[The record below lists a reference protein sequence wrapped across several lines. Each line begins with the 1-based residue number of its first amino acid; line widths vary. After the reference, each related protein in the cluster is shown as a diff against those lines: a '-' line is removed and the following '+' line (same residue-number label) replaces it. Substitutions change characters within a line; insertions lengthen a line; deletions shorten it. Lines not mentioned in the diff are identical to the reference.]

1 MADSSPLGSND
12 RSGSRLGSTTLLIG
26 DIVADEPLLIV
37 GKFKGT
43 IESKSNEVIVAEN
56 ADVEADIVAAKVSVS
71 GQVKGSVTGLEGARF
86 TGTAVMTGKLTTT
99 SEFVVEKGAIFR
111 GQVDY
116 MAEGQNS
123 QGQ

>member
-1 MADSSPLGSND
+1 MANISPSASD
-12 RSGSRLGSTTLLIG
+12 RSSGSRLGSTTRLIG
-26 DIVADEPLLIV
+26 DIVSDEPLLIA
-37 GKFKGT
+37 GKFKGS

-56 ADVEADIVAAKVSVS
+56 AEVEADIVAAKVSVS

-99 SEFVVEKGAIFR
+99 SEFVVEKGAVFR

-116 MAEGQNS
+116 MSEGKNDHK
-123 QGQ
+123 

>member
-1 MADSSPLGSND
+1 MASISPSASKQP
-12 RSGSRLGSTTLLIG
+12 SGSRLGSTTRLIG

-43 IESKSNEVIVAEN
+43 IESKSNEVTVAEK
-56 ADVEADIVAAKVSVS
+56 AEVEADIVAAKVSVS
-71 GQVKGSVTGLEGARF
+71 GQVKGSVTGLKGARF

-99 SEFVVEKGAIFR
+99 SEFVVEKGAVFR

-116 MAEGQNS
+116 MSEGNNNHK
-123 QGQ
+123 

>member
-1 MADSSPLGSND
+1 M
-12 RSGSRLGSTTLLIG
+12 GSTTRLVG
-26 DIVADEPLLIV
+26 EIVADEPLVIA

-43 IESKSNEVIVAEN
+43 IESKSSEVTVAEK
-56 ADVEADIVAAKVSVS
+56 AEVEADIVAAKVSVS
-71 GQVKGSVTGLEGARF
+71 GQVKGSITGLRGARI

-116 MAEGQNS
+116 MSEGDNDHT
-123 QGQ
+123 

>member
-1 MADSSPLGSND
+1 MASVFPSAPKQD
-12 RSGSRLGSTTLLIG
+12 SGSRLGSTTRLVG
-26 DIVADEPLLIV
+26 EIVADEPLVIA

-43 IESKSNEVIVAEN
+43 IESKSSEVTVAEK
-56 ADVEADIVAAKVSVS
+56 AEVEADIVAAKVSVS
-71 GQVKGSVTGLEGARF
+71 GQVKGSITGLRGARI

-116 MAEGQNS
+116 MSEGDNDHT
-123 QGQ
+123 